1 MKIKKKFINIILWQS
16 HQMFSTV
23 FMRLDWWLHMPFLSF
38 WWSLEL
44 KLWSRLLF
52 HWIGPHHYSA
62 CHCVHVYHLDGFG
75 WESTHCPISI
85 SISITVFLSDCLK
98 RKNLLNCF
106 LWFWREAWIWWLM
119 SPVDWGKVKEAIYG
133 HCAQTTSQEKTSLWG
148 TRLGQIFSER
158 SHLKEV

>member
-1 MKIKKKFINIILWQS
+1 MKIKKIFINIILWQS

-23 FMRLDWWLHMPFLSF
+23 FMRLDWWLQMPFLSF

-44 KLWSRLLF
+44 KIWSPLLF

-75 WESTHCPISI
+75 WESTCCPISI

-133 HCAQTTSQEKTSLWG
+133 HCAQPTSQEKTSLWG